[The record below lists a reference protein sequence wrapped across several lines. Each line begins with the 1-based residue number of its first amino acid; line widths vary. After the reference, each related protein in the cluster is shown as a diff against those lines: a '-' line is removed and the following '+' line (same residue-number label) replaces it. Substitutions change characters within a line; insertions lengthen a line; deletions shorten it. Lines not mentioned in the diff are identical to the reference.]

1 VLFIAL
7 TLGPGCIFFLYA
19 LYHFWH
25 EATAPGHAIR
35 RRSGVILTFVDRPG
49 PKRADA
55 ENAGHTMRNSR
66 ETLTFAP
73 VAERP
78 VPAGAVPT
86 QLKTRLGSYASGTGR
101 LETGQAMRGKL

>member
-1 VLFIAL
+1 MLFIAL

-19 LYHFWH
+19 LYHFWR

-35 RRSGVILTFVDRPG
+35 GRSGVILTFVDRPSS
-49 PKRADA
+49 KRADA

-73 VAERP
+73 VAERST
-78 VPAGAVPT
+78 PASAPPT

-101 LETGQAMRGKL
+101 LETRQAMRGKL